1 MRNIDNIWS
10 INEQKLTPLRRRGL
24 HLLKRISLAA
34 ECMFKDNIMSFASAL
49 TYNTMLAAVPVLA
62 IVFAI
67 SRGFGFD
74 SFVEERLRQSLDLS
88 PEVAD
93 TLMDFVNS
101 YLQHTRGGVF
111 IGVGLVFLLYS
122 LLSLTTNIETAFN
135 TIWHVRNSRNIY
147 RKITD
152 YLSVFL
158 LLPFAII
165 ILSGFN
171 IFLISFR
178 GFLPDYQIVNST
190 LARLFELSPVLLMS
204 IAFTLLYKYMPNTQ
218 VRFKHTLWPGVMA
231 GTLFMV
237 TEYLYVH
244 YQIKLSSYN
253 AIYGSFAALPLFMLW
268 LQISWSICL
277 LGGLLCYANQS
288 LENYAIERVS
298 YDLSRRCRDTIC
310 LLLMSR
316 ICKRFASGSVP
327 YTERSLAQE
336 IHLPETLVRIL
347 LSELVNMQ
355 LLVETRS
362 ETSSITH
369 YLPAIDISRLSIKKV
384 LKHID
389 RYGSETPRS
398 VWQLSAPEWDKLR
411 QLRYNDEDALL
422 YEI

>member
-1 MRNIDNIWS
+1 MRNIDFIWS
-10 INEQKLTPLRRRGL
+10 VNEQTLTPARKVWLR
-24 HLLKRISLAA
+24 LLKRVSMAV
-34 ECMFKDNIMSFASAL
+34 ECMIKNNIMSFASAL

-74 SFVEERLRQSLDLS
+74 SFVEARLRQTLDLN

-93 TLMDFVNS
+93 TIMGFVES

-111 IGVGLVFLLYS
+111 IGVGLIFLLYS

-147 RKITD
+147 RRITD
-152 YLSVFL
+152 YISVFL
-158 LLPFAII
+158 LLPFVII
-165 ILSGFN
+165 IFSGFN

-178 GFLPDYQIVNST
+178 SFLPDYQLVSST
-190 LARLFELSPVLLMS
+190 VERLFKLSPVFFMS
-204 IAFTLLYKYMPNTQ
+204 LAFILLYKFMPNTQ
-218 VRFKHTLWPGVMA
+218 VRFKHTIWPGILAGVAFMA
-231 GTLFMV
+231 

-277 LGGLLCYANQS
+277 AGGLFCYANQS
-288 LENYAIERVS
+288 VENYAIERVS

-310 LLLMSR
+310 LLLISR
-316 ICKRFASGSVP
+316 ISKRFASGSVP

-336 IHLPETLVRIL
+336 VHLPETLVRIIL
-347 LSELVNMQ
+347 GELVNMQ
-355 LLVETRS
+355 LLAETHND
-362 ETSSITH
+362 SSDVTH
-369 YLPAIDISRLSIKKV
+369 YLPAIDISRLTIKKV
-384 LKHID
+384 MKHID
-389 RYGSETPRS
+389 RCGSETPRN
-398 VWQLSAPEWDKLR
+398 VWQLSAPEWDRLR
-411 QLRYNDEDALL
+411 QLRFNDEDALL
-422 YEI
+422 CEI